1 MKKKTPLEQNTI
13 SKNNVIIN
21 KKQKNNNRSK
31 NCKVLKNSQISSSRI
46 KTIKNNQNEENQN
59 PDDKSSHN
67 EDNNMMNI
75 DNKFNELLSIGNNSN
90 ISTERELKNIYI
102 NNWLICCFNCSSRKK
117 NINKALLEEGYKI
130 VTKKLDILNIFH
142 RLYINELMEKNF
154 EIETKDISMSDKCKY
169 DLKAIVLITV
179 ITI

>member
-117 NINKALLEEGYKI
+117 NINKALLEEDYKI
-130 VTKKLDILNIFH
+130 VTKKWKKIL
-142 RLYINELMEKNF
+142 K
-154 EIETKDISMSDKCKY
+154 
-169 DLKAIVLITV
+169 
-179 ITI
+179 

>member
-1 MKKKTPLEQNTI
+1 M
-13 SKNNVIIN
+13 
-21 KKQKNNNRSK
+21 
-31 NCKVLKNSQISSSRI
+31 KNSQISSSRI

-75 DNKFNELLSIGNNSN
+75 DNKFNELLSIGNNSK

-117 NINKALLEEGYKI
+117 I
-130 VTKKLDILNIFH
+130 
-142 RLYINELMEKNF
+142 
-154 EIETKDISMSDKCKY
+154 
-169 DLKAIVLITV
+169 
-179 ITI
+179 

>member
-1 MKKKTPLEQNTI
+1 MKKIKILM
-13 SKNNVIIN
+13 IN
-21 KKQKNNNRSK
+21 
-31 NCKVLKNSQISSSRI
+31 
-46 KTIKNNQNEENQN
+46 
-59 PDDKSSHN
+59 DKSSHN

-130 VTKKLDILNIFH
+130 VTKKWKKILKQKQKT
-142 RLYINELMEKNF
+142 LVCL
-154 EIETKDISMSDKCKY
+154 ISVNM
-169 DLKAIVLITV
+169 T
-179 ITI
+179 

>member
-1 MKKKTPLEQNTI
+1 MSPNHNILALDKNIDIFEKKTPLEQNTI

-59 PDDKSSHN
+59 PDDKSSRN
-67 EDNNMMNI
+67 EDNSMMNV

-102 NNWLICCFNCSSRKK
+102 NNWLICCFNFSSRKK

-130 VTKKLDILNIFH
+130 VTKKWKKIL
-142 RLYINELMEKNF
+142 K
-154 EIETKDISMSDKCKY
+154 
-169 DLKAIVLITV
+169 
-179 ITI
+179 